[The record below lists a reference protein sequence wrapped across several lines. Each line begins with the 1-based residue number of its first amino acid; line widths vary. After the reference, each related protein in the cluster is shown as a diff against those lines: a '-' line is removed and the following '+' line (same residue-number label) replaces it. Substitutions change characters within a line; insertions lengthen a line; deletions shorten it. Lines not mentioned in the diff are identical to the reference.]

1 MSKTA
6 SSCEELNFGK
16 YHVDAIAVSP
26 DDRVV
31 IAASSLTTN
40 VWDGVLQVVRW
51 PGADSASG
59 VEVQASFATA
69 TGNAAVA
76 WLTDDSLA
84 AGGDDGTVSIW
95 TLPPAGHTALG
106 GVQVPPVKL
115 AAHAGAVTCV
125 GVSGGIN
132 GAQLASASLDGTARL
147 WDASAGKSGA
157 VRSLEH
163 VSDQSWCATHVHALV
178 WAEEHGLA
186 TAASDGVL
194 RWWDTRAARPLA
206 GQCSAET
213 GAALLSL
220 AASTETAQHYVGTEA
235 GGVLLVDRRKPDGPL
250 ITSRPHTAP
259 VCALQMGPP
268 AAAAGGGGGGG
279 GGGGKPRLA
288 TASDDCTVCL
298 LAAHD
303 LRSELRLAAHDD
315 FARCLGWLAT
325 PAPGGGAALLSGG
338 WDKRLMR
345 HTLQL

>member
-6 SSCEELNFGK
+6 TSSEELNFGK
-16 YHVDAIAVSP
+16 YHVDAIAVSH

-115 AAHAGAVTCV
+115 SAHAGAVTCV
-125 GVSGGIN
+125 GLSGGVD
-132 GAQLASASLDGTARL
+132 GTRLASASLDGTARL
-147 WDASAGKSGA
+147 WDASAGKPGAVTLRLRQPQPQPEPKPWPERQPTAKLEPQPEVEARSQAGKSEA

-163 VSDQSWCATHVHALV
+163 VSDQSW
-178 WAEEHGLA
+178 
-186 TAASDGVL
+186 
-194 RWWDTRAARPLA
+194 
-206 GQCSAET
+206 
-213 GAALLSL
+213 
-220 AASTETAQHYVGTEA
+220 
-235 GGVLLVDRRKPDGPL
+235 
-250 ITSRPHTAP
+250 
-259 VCALQMGPP
+259 
-268 AAAAGGGGGGG
+268 
-279 GGGGKPRLA
+279 
-288 TASDDCTVCL
+288 
-298 LAAHD
+298 
-303 LRSELRLAAHDD
+303 
-315 FARCLGWLAT
+315 
-325 PAPGGGAALLSGG
+325 
-338 WDKRLMR
+338 
-345 HTLQL
+345 

>member
-1 MSKTA
+1 MKVQPAQLRILVRWATPLVFAALGTAPRAMSKTA

-147 WDASAGKSGA
+147 WDASAGKPG
-157 VRSLEH
+157 
-163 VSDQSWCATHVHALV
+163 
-178 WAEEHGLA
+178 
-186 TAASDGVL
+186 
-194 RWWDTRAARPLA
+194 
-206 GQCSAET
+206 AET
-213 GAALLSL
+213 
-220 AASTETAQHYVGTEA
+220 
-235 GGVLLVDRRKPDGPL
+235 
-250 ITSRPHTAP
+250 
-259 VCALQMGPP
+259 
-268 AAAAGGGGGGG
+268 
-279 GGGGKPRLA
+279 
-288 TASDDCTVCL
+288 
-298 LAAHD
+298 
-303 LRSELRLAAHDD
+303 LRL
-315 FARCLGWLAT
+315 RQT
-325 PAPGGGAALLSGG
+325 PAPTRAQTLARTPTHALTRAPTRGRSPIPTRQVGRGALARAREGSELVRHARARARMGGGARPRDRG
-338 WDKRLMR
+338 
-345 HTLQL
+345 

>member
-16 YHVDAIAVSP
+16 YHVDAIAVSH

-51 PGADSASG
+51 PRADSSASG
-59 VEVQASFATA
+59 VEVQASFSTA

-147 WDASAGKSGA
+147 SDASAGKPGA
-157 VRSLEH
+157 ETLRVKAQTLARTKT
-163 VSDQSWCATHVHALV
+163 Q
-178 WAEEHGLA
+178 GL
-186 TAASDGVL
+186 
-194 RWWDTRAARPLA
+194 TRAPTRGRSPIPTRQVGRGALAR
-206 GQCSAET
+206 
-213 GAALLSL
+213 
-220 AASTETAQHYVGTEA
+220 
-235 GGVLLVDRRKPDGPL
+235 
-250 ITSRPHTAP
+250 
-259 VCALQMGPP
+259 
-268 AAAAGGGGGGG
+268 
-279 GGGGKPRLA
+279 
-288 TASDDCTVCL
+288 
-298 LAAHD
+298 
-303 LRSELRLAAHDD
+303 
-315 FARCLGWLAT
+315 ARE
-325 PAPGGGAALLSGG
+325 
-338 WDKRLMR
+338 
-345 HTLQL
+345 